1 MKLLVLAPSR
11 RSRGD
16 AIIAA
21 DLARALCR
29 QTPPARS
36 ADGSPGTTLPRS
48 RFSVAFAAAPEV
60 LSQLHDLG
68 MPTLPLTGATPADNL
83 AILDQIVAGF
93 KPDCLVAADAF
104 ELEHTTKWS
113 GLAMGML
120 RERYDRPVASL
131 DRLGWQAVGYKADIY
146 GGGELAFP
154 PLLDDCD
161 VLIRPCPPHRPE
173 PGPAGVAV
181 APLCLSG
188 LRDGGRRSSESPG
201 PDHTSGKDAE
211 TTLSPL
217 GGRPPRTPD
226 QPTVFLSN
234 SAWEYRNR
242 TRSLAVAELIDA
254 LPRLIHSHLAALGR
268 PLRVVHVGPREW
280 RFPLADHID
289 YRHFSKLPYQMFHE
303 KLAAADLF
311 VTANVLSVTLAQAVL
326 AGVPALVL
334 ENHQTF
340 GPAELPGWA
349 GATAPLLRTAHP
361 FRVAPL
367 GWHDFLEPLLAGN
380 PYADCFATA
389 GILDRHAVLAAL
401 TGLLDDE
408 AGRSRLAEHQQ
419 DYRDA
424 LAGLPP
430 VGEQLAAAVSR

>member
-1 MKLLVLAPSR
+1 VKLLILAPSR

-21 DLARALCR
+21 DLARTLGR
-29 QTPPARS
+29 QTS
-36 ADGSPGTTLPRS
+36 S
-48 RFSVAFAAAPEV
+48 RTRYKVAFAAAPEV

-68 MPTLPLTGATPADNL
+68 MPAMPLTGATPADNL

-120 RERYDRPVASL
+120 RERYDRPLASL

-181 APLCLSG
+181 APLRLTG
-188 LRDGGRRSSESPG
+188 LRDGGRTSESARA
-201 PDHTSGKDAE
+201 DHASGKESE
-211 TTLSPL
+211 TALSPL
-217 GGRPPRTPD
+217 GGPPPRTPD

-268 PLRVVHVGPREW
+268 PLRVVHVGPRQW
-280 RFPLADHID
+280 RFPLADHIN

-303 KLAAADLF
+303 KLAAANLF

-340 GPAELPGWA
+340 GPSELPDWA
-349 GATAPLLRTAHP
+349 GATAPLLHSAYP

-389 GILDRHAVLAAL
+389 GILDRQGVLAAL

-408 AGRSRLAEHQQ
+408 TSRSQLEEHQQ
-419 DYRDA
+419 GFRDA
-424 LAGLPP
+424 LAGLTP
-430 VGEQLAAAVSR
+430 VGEALAAAVPR

>member
-21 DLARALCR
+21 DLARSLCR
-29 QTPPARS
+29 QTP
-36 ADGSPGTTLPRS
+36 S
-48 RFSVAFAAAPEV
+48 RTRYKVAFAAAPEV

-83 AILDQIVAGF
+83 AILDQVVAGF

-104 ELEHTTKWS
+104 ELEHTTNWS

-161 VLIRPCPPHRPE
+161 VLIRPCPPHRAE

-181 APLCLSG
+181 APLGLSG
-188 LRDGGRRSSESPG
+188 LRDGGRASESARA
-201 PDHTSGKDAE
+201 DHASGKEPE
-211 TTLSPL
+211 T
-217 GGRPPRTPD
+217 
-226 QPTVFLSN
+226 TVFLSN

-268 PLRVVHVGPREW
+268 PLRVVHVGPRQW
-280 RFPLADHID
+280 RFPLADQID

-303 KLAAADLF
+303 KLAAANLF
-311 VTANVLSVTLAQAVL
+311 VTTNVLSVTLAQAVL

-340 GPAELPGWA
+340 GPAELPEWA
-349 GATAPLLRTAHP
+349 GATAPLLRSAYP

-389 GILDRHAVLAAL
+389 GILDRQGVLAAL

-408 AGRSRLAEHQQ
+408 SRRSQLAEHQQ
-419 DYRDA
+419 GYREA
-424 LAGLPP
+424 LAGLAP
-430 VGEQLAAAVSR
+430 VGEALAAAVNR

>member
-1 MKLLVLAPSR
+1 VKLLILAPSR

-29 QTPPARS
+29 QTP
-36 ADGSPGTTLPRS
+36 S
-48 RFSVAFAAAPEV
+48 RTRYKVAFAAAPEV
-60 LSQLHDLG
+60 MSQLHDLG
-68 MPTLPLTGATPADNL
+68 MPAMPLTGATPADNL

-146 GGGELAFP
+146 GGGELTFP

-161 VLIRPCPPHRPE
+161 VLIRPCPPHRAE
-173 PGPAGVAV
+173 PGPAGVAI
-181 APLCLSG
+181 APLRLSG
-188 LRDGGRRSSESPG
+188 LRDGGRTSESARA
-201 PDHTSGKDAE
+201 DHASGKESE
-211 TTLSPL
+211 T
-217 GGRPPRTPD
+217 
-226 QPTVFLSN
+226 TVFLSN

-268 PLRVVHVGPREW
+268 PLRVVHVGPRQW

-303 KLAAADLF
+303 KLAAANLF

-340 GPAELPGWA
+340 GPAELPDWA
-349 GATAPLLRTAHP
+349 GATAPLLHSAYP

-389 GILDRHAVLAAL
+389 GILDRQAVLAAL

-408 AGRSRLAEHQQ
+408 AGRSQLAEHQRAF
-419 DYRDA
+419 RDA

-430 VGEQLAAAVSR
+430 VGEALVAAVSR

>member
-21 DLARALCR
+21 DLARALGR
-29 QTPPARS
+29 PTPS
-36 ADGSPGTTLPRS
+36 KS
-48 RFSVAFAAAPEV
+48 RYQVAFAAAPEV
-60 LSQLHDLG
+60 LSHLHDLG

-93 KPDCLVAADAF
+93 RPDLLVAADAF
-104 ELEHTTKWS
+104 ELEHTTSWS
-113 GLAMGML
+113 GLAMGTL
-120 RERYDRPVASL
+120 RERYDGPVASL
-131 DRLGWQAVGYKADIY
+131 DRLGWQAVGYKADLY
-146 GGGELAFP
+146 GGGELTFP

-181 APLCLSG
+181 APLRLSG
-188 LRDGGRRSSESPG
+188 LRDGGRASESARA
-201 PDHTSGKDAE
+201 DHAVGHEAE
-211 TTLSPL
+211 TARPPL
-217 GGRPPRTPD
+217 GGRPPRTPG

-254 LPRLIHSHLAALGR
+254 LPRLVHSHLAALGR
-268 PLRVVHVGPREW
+268 PLRVVHVGPRQW
-280 RFPLADHID
+280 RFPLADQID

-311 VTANVLSVTLAQAVL
+311 VTTNVLSVTLAQAVL

-334 ENHQTF
+334 DNHQTF
-340 GPAELPGWA
+340 GPAELPGWT
-349 GATAPLLRTAHP
+349 GATAPLLHTAYP

-380 PYADCFATA
+380 PYAGCFATA
-389 GILDRHAVLAAL
+389 GILDRQGVLAAL

-408 AGRSRLAEHQQ
+408 PRRSRLAEHQQ
-419 DYRDA
+419 AYRDA
-424 LAGLPP
+424 LAGLAP
-430 VGEQLAAAVSR
+430 VGEALATAVSR

>member
-21 DLARALCR
+21 DLAR
-29 QTPPARS
+29 S
-36 ADGSPGTTLPRS
+36 LPRS
-48 RFSVAFAAAPEV
+48 RFGVAFAAAPEV

-93 KPDCLVAADAF
+93 NPDCLVAADAF

-120 RERYDRPVASL
+120 RERYGRPVASL
-131 DRLGWQAVGYKADIY
+131 DRLGWQATGYKADIY
-146 GGGELAFP
+146 GGGGAGQLSELTFP

-161 VLIRPCPPHRPE
+161 VLIRPCPPHRAE
-173 PGPAGVAV
+173 PGPAGVVV
-181 APLCLSG
+181 APLGLSG
-188 LRDGGRRSSESPG
+188 LRDGGRTSESARA
-201 PDHTSGKDAE
+201 DHASGKEAE
-211 TTLSPL
+211 PV
-217 GGRPPRTPD
+217 
-226 QPTVFLSN
+226 VFLSN

-268 PLRVVHVGPREW
+268 RLRVVHVGARQW
-280 RFPLADHID
+280 RFPLADQID

-311 VTANVLSVTLAQAVL
+311 VTTNLLSVTLAQAVL
-326 AGVPALVL
+326 SGVPALVL
-334 ENHQTF
+334 ENHQTL
-340 GPAELPGWA
+340 GASELPGWV
-349 GATAPLLRTAHP
+349 GAAAPLLRSAYP

-380 PYADCFATA
+380 PYADCFASA
-389 GILDRHAVLAAL
+389 GILDRQAVLSAVNR
-401 TGLLDDE
+401 LLDDE
-408 AGRSRLAEHQQ
+408 AGRSQLKERQQ
-419 DYRDA
+419 GFRDA

-430 VGEQLAAAVSR
+430 VGEALAAAVPR